1 MLTVVTP
8 ATSGALVSLEAA
20 KAELGL
26 PVDDTSQDQTLRR
39 VIGRA
44 SALIARHCNQAFA
57 RETLRETF
65 RANGREVLILARA
78 PATIAA
84 VTLDGQPLDAD
95 GWELDGRLLRR
106 IQHDR
111 LRHWSGLRVVVDYA
125 AGYQLPDQPADPAA
139 PPLPLDLEH
148 ACLQLLTALREA
160 AGRDPMLRSLSM
172 PDALSQ
178 SWLDPRAGAAHL
190 PPQVAEALAPHVRH
204 VFA

>member
-8 ATSGALVSLEAA
+8 ATSAALVSLEAA

-26 PVDDTSQDQTLRR
+26 PAADTSQDETLRR

-44 SALIARHCNQAFA
+44 STLIARHCNQVFA

-65 RANGREVLILARA
+65 RASGREVLILARS
-78 PATIAA
+78 PASIAHLC
-84 VTLDGQPLDAD
+84 LDGQELDPE

-106 IQHDR
+106 LHGGW
-111 LRHWSGLRVVVDYA
+111 LRHWSGHRVVVDYA